1 MANVIIKG
9 ESIKTKKDAGK
20 YFKDNDVDNNGILSD
35 GWRERE
41 ARCEDIDRKCDSCVY
56 DVLKHN
62 SVGKYY
68 GFKWAPGQYEA
79 IFGKKDD

>member
-20 YFKDNDVDNNGILSD
+20 YFKDNDVNDNGILSD

-41 ARCEDIDRKCDSCVY
+41 AKCDDIDRKCDARVY

-62 SVGKYY
+62 SIGKYY
-68 GFKWAPGQYEA
+68 GFHWKPGQYEA
-79 IFGKKDD
+79 IFGKKNE